1 MSPIS
6 LRGLN
11 LLNNPLPMPLSFS
24 SSLGILIKV
33 LSLDFFSSLLALT
46 KVEVDVARLVFDENA
61 EDDDKVEA
69 KRTADNSFIVTAR
82 AKVTFLPRRALLVNM
97 YVEQRYGHGDRDGCL
112 LSGGD

>member
-11 LLNNPLPMPLSFS
+11 LLNNPLPIPLSFS

-46 KVEVDVARLVFDENA
+46 KVEVDVARLVFDEKYA

-69 KRTADNSFIVTAR
+69 KRTVDNSFIVTAR
-82 AKVTFLPRRALLVNM
+82 AKITFLPRRALLVNM
-97 YVEQRYGHGDRDGCL
+97 
-112 LSGGD
+112 

>member
-11 LLNNPLPMPLSFS
+11 LLNNPLPASLS
-24 SSLGILIKV
+24 SSLDILDLIKV

-97 YVEQRYGHGDRDGCL
+97 
-112 LSGGD
+112 

>member
-11 LLNNPLPMPLSFS
+11 LLNNPLPIPLSFS

-33 LSLDFFSSLLALT
+33 LSLDFFSSLLTLT
-46 KVEVDVARLVFDENA
+46 KVEVDVARLVFDEKYA

-97 YVEQRYGHGDRDGCL
+97 
-112 LSGGD
+112 

>member
-46 KVEVDVARLVFDENA
+46 KVEVDVARLAFDENA

-69 KRTADNSFIVTAR
+69 KRTTDNSFIVTAR

-97 YVEQRYGHGDRDGCL
+97 
-112 LSGGD
+112 